1 MNKVWLAPAG
11 LAAAALIAVGCG
23 SSGGSTGSG
32 GSPAAPASGNMV
44 STAKISGATVLTNSR
59 GFALYWFGPDTS
71 TKSNCNGS
79 CASFWPPLKGP
90 VTAMHVKGTF
100 GTIKRSDG
108 RFGGTYSFNYDV
120 EHDTWL
126 QRRFVAYYN
135 SQCCGIQFDYQTQD
149 ITHLGI
155 ANTPSNRHF
164 GIAFTLAGIGSFAN
178 PMGSPTW

>member
-44 STAKISGATVLTNSR
+44 STAKISGATVLTNSK

-108 RFGGTYSFNYDV
+108 TVQATFNGHPLYTYKGDSSPGKDAGNGIKLNGGVWHVVTVSGSAAAPKSS
-120 EHDTWL
+120 HST
-126 QRRFVAYYN
+126 
-135 SQCCGIQFDYQTQD
+135 
-149 ITHLGI
+149 
-155 ANTPSNRHF
+155 
-164 GIAFTLAGIGSFAN
+164 AGG
-178 PMGSPTW
+178 GYGY